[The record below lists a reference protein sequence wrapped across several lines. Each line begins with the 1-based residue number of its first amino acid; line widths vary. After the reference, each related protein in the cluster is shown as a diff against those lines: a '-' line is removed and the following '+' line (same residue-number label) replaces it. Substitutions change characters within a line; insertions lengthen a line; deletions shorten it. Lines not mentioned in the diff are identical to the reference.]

1 MIKKLLKNKTYSNE
15 EFLKELLNPTFERK
29 KIDEI
34 YKNNNIDINWQNN
47 KKESFLHLCAKVSYL
62 ESSEWLLKKNINL
75 EAQTDDGSTA
85 IFYAIQSNSL
95 EILSLLVNYGAN
107 INHINIYK
115 RTLLQEAT
123 ISCNSKILNYLIK
136 NSSNI
141 SNVDIHGNNLI
152 FDAVSSG
159 SGEIIKLIASLEEV
173 DVNHINN
180 NGNIVLQQEVILK
193 NNLLATSL
201 MELGANPT
209 IQDKNGKNFLFYSI
223 AKGIKNI
230 AVLEKAIELGC
241 DINSRS
247 STNSTILSESLNHF
261 LQTPKSENEQKESHL
276 EMAKA
281 LIQKG
286 VDINAL
292 DDKGET
298 AFFIATRSEDTDLI
312 ELFLNNKEININ
324 HKNNKGETAL
334 YLLVLGGIRNKDL
347 IIKYINHSADPNIRN
362 SENKNI
368 IETLI
373 DIVLFYQNNIELPP
387 RIEGKLDVN
396 GEYLSI
402 LKLIITKSEI
412 NLNQLNG
419 KGEPLFFT
427 TILNFN
433 LNLFNIFRDNNIN
446 LNLKDNEGNNIIFA
460 LMNYNNSHTIKD
472 KKAYLDMLQNLINIG
487 VDVDAK
493 NNEKQTPLHKAVV
506 EKCEY
511 TVRTLLESK
520 ADSLA
525 VDEKGRSIIHNCIWK
540 DTARYFKLIHSYNK
554 DIINIVD
561 GFGMKPINY
570 AAFMGKT
577 DLVIE
582 MLHAG
587 ALVNNP
593 EEKDPKILEFFKKF
607 HKNILALDKNSDNE
621 IDKRALRLL
630 ATTMI
635 EEFDIKEE

>member
-1 MIKKLLKNKTYSNE
+1 MIKKLLKSKTYDNE
-15 EFLKELLNPTFERK
+15 SFLKELLNPTFEQK

-34 YKNNNIDINWQNN
+34 YNNNNIDINWQNN
-47 KKESFLHLCAKVSYL
+47 KKESFLHLCSKVGFL
-62 ESSEWLLKKNINL
+62 ESSKWLLEKNINL
-75 EAQTDDGSTA
+75 ELQTDDGSTPL
-85 IFYAIQSNSL
+85 FYAIQSNNVQV
-95 EILSLLVNYGAN
+95 LSLLVNYGAN
-107 INHINIYK
+107 INHMNIYK

-123 ISCNSKILNYLIK
+123 ISCNTKILNYLISHC
-136 NSSNI
+136 NNLE
-141 SNVDIHGNNLI
+141 NADIHGNNLI

-159 SGEIIKLIASLEEV
+159 STEIIKLIASLSEV

-180 NGNIVLQQEVILK
+180 DGNIVLQQEVILK
-193 NNLLATSL
+193 NNLLAISL
-201 MELGANPT
+201 MELGADPT
-209 IQDKNGKNFLFYSI
+209 IQDKHGKNFLFYSI

-230 AVLEKAIELGC
+230 TVLEKAVELGC
-241 DINSRS
+241 NINSKS
-247 STNSTILSESLNHF
+247 SRNTTILVESLKHF
-261 LQTPKSENEQKESHL
+261 LQTPKSEKEHRESHL
-276 EMAKA
+276 EMAKV

-298 AFFIATRSEDTDLI
+298 AFFIATRSEDVDLI
-312 ELFLNNKEININ
+312 EIFLNNEDIDIN
-324 HKNNKGETAL
+324 HKNNKGETVL
-334 YLLVLGGIRNKDL
+334 LLLVLGGIRNKEL
-347 IIKYINHSADPNIRN
+347 ILKYINYSADPNIRN
-362 SENKNI
+362 NENKNI
-368 IETLI
+368 VEILI
-373 DIVLFYQNNIELPP
+373 DIVLFYQNHFELDP
-387 RIEGKLDVN
+387 RIEGKLDEN

-402 LKLIITKSEI
+402 LKLIIEKSEI

-433 LNLFNIFRDNNIN
+433 LNLFNIFRDNGVD
-446 LNLKDNEGNNIIFA
+446 LNQKDSEGNNIIFA

-472 KKAYLDMLQNLINIG
+472 KKVYLDMLQNLINIG
-487 VDVDAK
+487 VDVNAK
-493 NNEKQTPLHKAVV
+493 NNQMQTPLHKAVV

-520 ADSLA
+520 ANSLA

-561 GFGMKPINY
+561 NFGMKPINY
-570 AAFMGKT
+570 AAFMGKA

-593 EEKDPKILEFFKKF
+593 EDKDPKILEFFKKF
-607 HKNILALDKNSDNE
+607 HKNIINLDKNADNE
-621 IDKRALRLL
+621 IDRRALRLL
-630 ATTMI
+630 ADTMI